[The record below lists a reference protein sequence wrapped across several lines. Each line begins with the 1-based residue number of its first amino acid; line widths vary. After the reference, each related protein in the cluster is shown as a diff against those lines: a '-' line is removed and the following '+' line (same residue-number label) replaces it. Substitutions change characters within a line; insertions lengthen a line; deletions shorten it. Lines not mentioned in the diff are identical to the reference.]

1 MYISLMIVMSM
12 PTCTIL
18 PINLLTQLK
27 HVAFL
32 ILYLMVQL
40 GSNSNKI

>member
-1 MYISLMIVMSM
+1 MIVMSM

-18 PINLLTQLK
+18 SINLLTQLQ

-32 ILYLMVQL
+32 ILYLVLHL